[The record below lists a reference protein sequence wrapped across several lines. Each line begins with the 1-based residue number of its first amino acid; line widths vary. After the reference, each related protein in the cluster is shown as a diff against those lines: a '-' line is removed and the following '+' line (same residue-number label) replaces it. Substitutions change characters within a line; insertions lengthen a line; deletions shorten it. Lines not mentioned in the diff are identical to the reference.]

1 MLSKVITCAIDGIQ
15 AQEVILEAS
24 IERGLPKTYIVGLGD
39 TAVKEAAL
47 RVRTAIGSF
56 GLEYPSGRITLNLSP
71 AWLRKKG
78 SHFDL
83 AMAMGILL
91 ASRQIEEEAASS
103 AAFLGELSL
112 DGNLNPVSGILPMVI
127 KLREVGISEVFLP
140 EGNAEEAALVSGIK
154 VYGARDLGMVV
165 SHLKHIVPIMP
176 QRERDISSISN
187 ENQRLDYK
195 EIKGQEY
202 AKRAIMLSVAGGHGL
217 LMTGSPG
224 TGKSMLAERMAGIMP
239 PMSFDEMMEV
249 TGIYSIAGDLDPKSP
264 LKTDRPLRRPGS
276 GITRAGLLGTGY
288 PPRPGEVTMAN
299 KGILYFDELPEMDR
313 GVLDSLREPMD
324 QRKIR
329 LVRNGHSYEYP
340 ADFLFVASANP
351 CKCGYLGDPK
361 KECKCSSSEVMSY
374 RSRISGPIKDRID
387 IRINLVSPEYKDL
400 VGGEGLSSDEMR
412 MKVMEARRI
421 QEKRYRNE
429 DFKLNGRIADG
440 LIEKYIGMEEEG
452 AKLLEEA
459 YKNLNLNPRSLVKI
473 KKLSRTIADL
483 EGREKVLREHIAE
496 ALQYR
501 EKKYE

>member
-1 MLSKVITCAIDGIQ
+1 MLSKVITCALDGIQ

-56 GLEYPSGRITLNLSP
+56 CLDYPAGRVTLNLSP
-71 AWLRKKG
+71 AWLKKKG

-83 AMAMGILL
+83 AMAIGILV
-91 ASRQIEEEAASS
+91 ASQQIKEDALES

-112 DGNLNPVSGILPMVI
+112 DGRLNPVAGILPMVI
-127 KLREVGISEVFLP
+127 KLKEVGIDEIFVP
-140 EGNAEEAALVSGIK
+140 EENAAEAALVSGVRI
-154 VYGARDLGMVV
+154 YGARDLGVVV
-165 SHLKHIVPIMP
+165 SHLKNVVPIIP
-176 QRERDISSISN
+176 KRGGNIPWVSKE
-187 ENQRLDYK
+187 EPKLDYK

-202 AKRAIMLSVAGGHGL
+202 AKRAIILAVAGGHGL

-239 PMSFDEMMEV
+239 PMDFDEMMEV
-249 TGIYSIAGDLDPKSP
+249 TGIYSIAGELDPRYP
-264 LKTDRPLRRPGS
+264 LKIDRPLRRPGS
-276 GITRAGLLGTGY
+276 SITRAGLLGTGY
-288 PPRPGEVTMAN
+288 PPRPGEVTMAS

-324 QRKIR
+324 QRRIR
-329 LVRNGHSYEYP
+329 LVRNGHGYEYP

-351 CKCGYLGDPK
+351 CKCGFLGDPK
-361 KECKCSSSEVMSY
+361 IECKCSQSEVEAY

-387 IRINLVSPEYKDL
+387 IRIHLTSPEYKDL
-400 VGGEGLSSDEMR
+400 MGEEGMSSEEMR
-412 MKVMEARRI
+412 DRVLAARRL
-421 QEKRYRNE
+421 QEMRYRNE
-429 DFKLNGRIADG
+429 NFKLNGRISDG
-440 LIEKYIGMEEEG
+440 LIEKYIKMDMDA

-459 YKNLNLNPRSLVKI
+459 YKRLNLNPRSLVKI

-483 EGREKVLREHIAE
+483 EEKEMVLREHIAE

-501 EKKYE
+501 EKKNE